1 MSLSRTPLRS
11 SNFLACDS
19 AAKLLKSDVKLFL
32 ITALLSCF
40 SLSVYASADDVK
52 AAAVAKQNAC
62 MGCHAVDKKIVGP
75 SFQAVAKKYAN
86 DSSANVFLKN
96 KILKGGSGSWGVVP
110 MPANAK
116 LNEADVSMLTSWILR
131 GAPNAN

>member
-1 MSLSRTPLRS
+1 M
-11 SNFLACDS
+11 NFS
-19 AAKLLKSDVKLFL
+19 KQYLKIF
-32 ITALLSCF
+32 LLSTLLSFC
-40 SLSVYASADDVK
+40 SLSVSASADD
-52 AAAVAKQNAC
+52 ARAMTVAKQNAC

-86 DSSANVFLKN
+86 DPSAIAFIKN

-116 LNEADVSMLTSWILR
+116 LSEADVSLLAGWILR
-131 GAPNAN
+131 GAPSAN

>member
-1 MSLSRTPLRS
+1 M
-11 SNFLACDS
+11 
-19 AAKLLKSDVKLFL
+19 
-32 ITALLSCF
+32 
-40 SLSVYASADDVK
+40 YASADDVK
-52 AAAVAKQNAC
+52 AVAVAKQNAC

-116 LNEADVSMLTSWILR
+116 LNEADVSVLTSWILR